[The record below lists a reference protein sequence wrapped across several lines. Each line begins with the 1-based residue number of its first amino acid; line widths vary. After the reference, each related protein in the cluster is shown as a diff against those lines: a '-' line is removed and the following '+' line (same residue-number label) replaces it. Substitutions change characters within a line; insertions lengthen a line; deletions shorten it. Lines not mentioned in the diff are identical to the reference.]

1 MHIDDMSIH
10 KDVEATL
17 SVKENWGMGSMGG
30 HPMMNN
36 GGDQVGPNVRM
47 TISYVIFWMRSI

>member
-1 MHIDDMSIH
+1 MSIH

-36 GGDQVGPNVRM
+36 GGEQVGGNMRM
-47 TISYVIFWMRSI
+47 RLFGRAKTCKLAGAAW